1 MTCMIYRWTLRLASG
16 PSLCTGVS
24 VTIIQEL
31 SFIGNPQGCQS
42 PRQHYGV
49 KVKPPE
55 GCTRVPEC
63 SLFVEQA

>member
-1 MTCMIYRWTLRLASG
+1 MTCMIYHWTLRLASG

-31 SFIGNPQGCQS
+31 SFIGEPS
-42 PRQHYGV
+42 RVSESRQHYGV
-49 KVKPPE
+49 KRKPPE